1 MLRVELLGVAD
12 HAEQALVLQHA
23 VNRELGVEYLVA
35 AVLAVGLRE
44 HHQFHIGGVALKA
57 GESLHQVVQF
67 VIGQRQTKSGIGLR
81 QRLASAAQHI
91 NGL

>member
-1 MLRVELLGVAD
+1 MLRVKLLGVAD

-44 HHQFHIGGVALKA
+44 HHQFHIGRVALKA
-57 GESLHQVVQF
+57 GESLHQVVQLI
-67 VIGQRQTKSGIGLR
+67 IGQRQTESRIGLR

>member
-12 HAEQALVLQHA
+12 HAEQALVLCKA
-23 VNRELGVEYLVA
+23 INGELGVEYLVA

-44 HHQFHIGGVALKA
+44 HHQFHIGRVALKA
-57 GESLHQVVQF
+57 GESLHQVVQL
-67 VIGQRQTKSGIGLR
+67 VIGQRQTESRIGLR

>member
-12 HAEQALVLQHA
+12 HAEQALVLQNA
-23 VNRELGVEYLVA
+23 VNGELGVEYLVA

-44 HHQFHIGGVALKA
+44 HHQFHIGRVALQA
-57 GESLHQVVQF
+57 GESLHQVVQLI
-67 VIGQRQTKSGIGLR
+67 IGQRQTESCIGCS
-81 QRLASAAQHI
+81 QCLASAAQHI